1 MQDKI
6 QKVVHHLRQ
15 QPEEHKRQILHGV
28 TIVAGI
34 LLIVL
39 WTWSLGSSLSS
50 EELQAQLQKDLEPLA
65 GLKNDVVGEY
75 QTASV
80 IELNQE
86 Q

>member
-6 QKVVHHLRQ
+6 QKAIHHLRQ
-15 QPEEHKRQILHGV
+15 QPEHNKRQILHGV
-28 TIVAGI
+28 TIIAG
-34 LLIVL
+34 LVLIVL

-50 EELQAQLQKDLEPLA
+50 AELREKFKKDLEPFA

-75 QTASV
+75 QSASV

-86 Q
+86 